1 MEEINNDKDEED
13 DGRMAEVLLS
23 SAINIRKVLM
33 YSARTVLW
41 FYFALVTL
49 SEVVVEEEEL
59 YGWDKSS
66 AQKITWAAQDYDGDD
81 GDDDGNSFSYRAI
94 IAKPTMLL

>member
-59 YGWDKSS
+59 YGRDKSS
-66 AQKITWAAQDYDGDD
+66 AQRITWAAQDYDGDD
-81 GDDDGNSFSYRAI
+81 GDDDGNSFSLRAI
-94 IAKPTMLL
+94 IAKLTMLL